1 MNIQLSQDENRR
13 RWRKRSYLE
22 LDKKQREQFN
32 LQRLEG
38 ILADYG
44 YQCIRLS
51 TDWNGADFL
60 AQSFFDQSTLL
71 VQLKA
76 VLTIST
82 RYVEKNIYMAFP
94 LAESNDWILI
104 PHDTLLEKVKLF
116 CPSYLKTK
124 SWSRGGYSTAKP
136 PKKLI
141 SALQEYRLDS
151 AMSESLAGRLSKN
164 RKKQYHKRGI
174 QKCLSTVE

>member
-1 MNIQLSQDENRR
+1 MSIQLSQSGDQRK
-13 RWRKRSYLE
+13 WRKRSYQE

-82 RYVEKNIYMAFP
+82 KYIGKDIYMAFP

-116 CPSYLKTK
+116 CPSYLETK

-151 AMSESLAGRLSKN
+151 TMSESLAGRLSKDC
-164 RKKQYHKRGI
+164 KKQQR
-174 QKCLSTVE
+174 